1 MMQILQ
7 PRIKSL
13 LNISKFSAL
22 SVALILSG
30 CASLPALTQ
39 RSESHVLSDTAETRL
54 GRAAA
59 QASQR
64 HAEQLEPG
72 KHGDSAELTGIL
84 ALADGRD
91 AFATRMLLAEAAE
104 RSLDVQYYI
113 WHADLTGTFLLD
125 ALRQAANRGVRVRL
139 LVDDNNTKG
148 LDATFAAMDSHP
160 LIEVRLFNPF
170 MQRKYRWLG
179 YLTNFGRLNRRM
191 HNKSFTADNQV
202 SVVGGRNIGD
212 EYFDAGQNISF
223 VDLDVLTTG
232 AIVPQI
238 SMDFDRYWASA
249 SAYPVAL
256 LFPAGDSAGLAR
268 IAQSAERKRSD
279 PAAKPYLDALNSS
292 ESIKRLIAGDQA
304 LEWAKVRLV
313 SDDPSKGLGK
323 AQAREQM
330 PARLAAVLGKP
341 ESELVLVSPYFV
353 PTASGTMA
361 LTKLAAG
368 GVRVK
373 VLTNSL
379 AATDVPAVH
388 AGYAKRRRALLRGGV
403 ALFELKPD
411 QSDIARSKRS
421 DRGLAGSSSASLHA
435 KTFAMDRRRLF
446 VGSFNLDP
454 RSAALNT
461 ESGVVIES
469 PALAEK
475 ISDAFDSLSNRSYT
489 LHLNDK
495 GAVEWHDSAS
505 ATAAAQV
512 YRTEPKTT
520 WFKRASV
527 KFLSWLPIEWLL

>member
-1 MMQILQ
+1 MMQVLR
-7 PRIKSL
+7 PKFKPL
-13 LNISKFSAL
+13 LNTTRFSAL
-22 SVALILSG
+22 SVALFLTG
-30 CASLPALTQ
+30 CASLPGLTE
-39 RSESHVLSDTAETRL
+39 RSESRAFSDTAGTRL

-59 QASQR
+59 QVSQR
-64 HAEQLEPG
+64 HAEQLEPTKRG
-72 KHGDSAELTGIL
+72 ENAELSGIL
-84 ALADGRD
+84 ALAEGRD

-139 LVDDNNTKG
+139 LVDDNNTQG

-160 LIEVRLFNPF
+160 QIEVRLFNPF
-170 MQRKYRWLG
+170 MQRKHRWLG

-212 EYFDAGQNISF
+212 EYFDAGQDISF
-223 VDLDVLTTG
+223 VDLDVLATG

-238 SMDFDRYWASA
+238 STDFDRYWASA

-268 IAQSAERKRSD
+268 IAQSAAQMRSS
-279 PAAKPYLDALNSS
+279 PVAKPYLDALNSS
-292 ESIKRLIAGDQA
+292 ESIKRLIAGEPT

-323 AQAREQM
+323 AQAGEQM

-341 ESELVLVSPYFV
+341 EKELVLVSPYFV
-353 PTASGTMA
+353 PAASGTKA
-361 LTKLAAG
+361 LTNLAAS

-403 ALFELKPD
+403 QLLELKPD
-411 QSDIARSKRS
+411 QIEVARSKRS
-421 DRGLAGSSSASLHA
+421 DHGLAGSSSASLHA
-435 KTFAMDRRRLF
+435 KTFALDRARLF

-475 ISDAFDSLSNRSYT
+475 ISDAVDRLSNRSYT
-489 LHLNDK
+489 LRLNDK
-495 GAVEWHDSAS
+495 GAIEWHDRAS
-505 ATAAAQV
+505 TTAAAEV